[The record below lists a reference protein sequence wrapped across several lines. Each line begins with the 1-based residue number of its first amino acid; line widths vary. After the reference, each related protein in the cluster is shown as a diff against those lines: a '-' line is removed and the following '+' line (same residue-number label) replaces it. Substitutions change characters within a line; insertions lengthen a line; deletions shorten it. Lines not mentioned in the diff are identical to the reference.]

1 MLCTSSLFYCSFV
14 KDRCPLSA
22 TACILYHVLPPL
34 SRGFSKV
41 FSTFFHAVRLLRGI
55 SLPLFATARIFYHL
69 SHDLSSFF
77 DGDNYRIFYH
87 KEDIDRSF
95 YTYSDFHT
103 QILYPASCKCV
114 KTGSDCLIT
123 IFVRTVLIYLLLLVT
138 MRLMGKRQL
147 GELEISDLITTFM
160 LSEIAALPI
169 TNQDIPLSFAIIPIL
184 TLMCLEVFL
193 SAALLHIPICKRL
206 LSTKPVLLV
215 YKGKIQRTE
224 LRKTRISM
232 EELLSELRQQS
243 IVDPGQVEYA
253 ILEQNGKISVIAKA
267 AFRQPTISE
276 AGLTAVES
284 GISHLLISDGKINK
298 VNLSRYGKDEA
309 WLEEQLSQNH
319 IRLEDTFYFLI
330 DDAGTVRVESKQT
343 QANQKGA
350 E

>member
-1 MLCTSSLFYCSFV
+1 MICQ
-14 KDRCPLSA
+14 A
-22 TACILYHVLPPL
+22 
-34 SRGFSKV
+34 
-41 FSTFFHAVRLLRGI
+41 
-55 SLPLFATARIFYHL
+55 
-69 SHDLSSFF
+69 FF

-95 YTYSDFHT
+95 YTYSGFHT

-114 KTGSDCLIT
+114 KTESDCLIT

-193 SAALLHIPICKRL
+193 SAALLHIPVCKRL

-343 QANQKGA
+343 QTNQKGA